1 MFMSAGLLLCAFL
14 FSACPTGAD
23 DDNNTV
29 PDPVISLTGSR
40 GELELVISDGDI
52 KFFDFA
58 DGTEVKDAAIKSRKW
73 DIAFW
78 ATRLI
83 LTNSGV
89 SADEYRSSGRG
100 AVWHTEKTDFGSATL
115 EDAVNK
121 DKHEGDEGYDP
132 DYAQYNEDV
141 LRYATGMTGY
151 YTRYERFMNVMT
163 YLGYP
168 NEAKNPAMDGTTMVK
183 RFEPMYLYNKRAFY
197 EATVGMMPPDFR
209 PTYRVYII
217 RHGDGEHYS
226 KFQVTK
232 FERDSFHYID
242 TYKVIWENF

>member
-1 MFMSAGLLLCAFL
+1 MVKNHRTTFMGAGLLLCALL
-14 FSACPTGAD
+14 FSACPTEAD
-23 DDNNTV
+23 DTNTPV
-29 PDPVISLTGSR
+29 PDPVISLTGGR
-40 GELELVISDGDI
+40 GELELVIPDGDV

-78 ATRLI
+78 ASRLI

-100 AVWHTEKTDFGSATL
+100 AVWHTEKTDFDSAAL
-115 EDAVNK
+115 EDAVQ
-121 DKHEGDEGYDP
+121 DDP
-132 DYAQYNEDV
+132 VYAPYHEDV
-141 LRYATGMTGY
+141 LRYATGMAGY
-151 YTRYERFMNVMT
+151 FNRYERYMNVMT

-168 NEAKNPAMDGTTMVK
+168 NEAKNPAMDGATMAK
-183 RFEPMYLYNKRAFY
+183 RFEPMYLYDKRSFY

-209 PTYRVYII
+209 PTNRVYII

-232 FERDSFHYID
+232 FERDSGHFVD